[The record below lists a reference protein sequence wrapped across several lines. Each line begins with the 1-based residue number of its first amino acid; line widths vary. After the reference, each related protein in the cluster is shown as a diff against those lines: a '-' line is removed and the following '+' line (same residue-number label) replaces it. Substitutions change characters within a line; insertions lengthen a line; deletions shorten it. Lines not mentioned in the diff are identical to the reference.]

1 MHSIKIYKTFKIL
14 ILLLLLM
21 FIFSNQNHVK
31 ASLNSSDFNHWLI
44 SFKKTAIK
52 KGISKKT
59 VDAALQHVKFLENV
73 IKYDR
78 KQPEFFEDTLT
89 YISKRATVK
98 RVNTA
103 KKKLKKNKLLLNE
116 IEDSFNVEK
125 EILLALWAIET
136 NFGRHVG
143 KMDIISSLA
152 TLSFDK
158 RRSKFFT
165 QQLLT
170 LLELIDNGTVDLN
183 SLYGSWAGAY
193 GNFQFMPTTISSY
206 AIDYDKDNKI
216 DLKNS
221 LHDSFASAANYINKI
236 GWKNSQ
242 PCFIQVKLN
251 KKIKDKYLN
260 KSARKIKN
268 KLRISVWTKM
278 GIVNLDGS
286 EIKSSYKSALIIP
299 DGDQQGP
306 AYLVF
311 HNFEK
316 ILKWNRS
323 LRFGITVCT
332 LSKKIKA

>member
-1 MHSIKIYKTFKIL
+1 MQSIKINKMFKIL
-14 ILLLLLM
+14 ILSSLL
-21 FIFSNQNHVK
+21 IFSNQNLLI
-31 ASLNSSDFNHWLI
+31 ASSNPSDFNQWLI
-44 SFKKTAIK
+44 SFKNTAIK

-59 VDAALQHVKFLENV
+59 VDASLKNVRFLENV

-89 YISKRATVK
+89 YISKRATTK
-98 RVNTA
+98 RVNYA
-103 KKKLKKNKLLLNE
+103 KKILSKNKLLLNE
-116 IEDSFNVEK
+116 IEYNFNVEK
-125 EILLALWAIET
+125 EILLSLWAIET

-165 QQLLT
+165 HQLLT
-170 LLELIDNGTVDLN
+170 LLELIDNKIVDPD

-193 GNFQFMPTTISSY
+193 GNFQFMPTTISNY
-206 AIDYDKDNKI
+206 AIDYDKDDKI

-221 LHDSFASAANYINKI
+221 LHDSLASAANYINKI

-242 PCFIQVKLN
+242 PCFIQVKLT

-260 KSARKIKN
+260 KSARSIKN
-268 KLRISVWTKM
+268 KLKISYWKKM

-286 EIKSSYKSALIIP
+286 EIKSNYKSALIIP
-299 DGDQQGP
+299 DGNQQGP
-306 AYLVF
+306 TYLVF
-311 HNFEK
+311 DNYEK

-332 LSKKIKA
+332 LSNKIGI